1 MYDDIDI
8 NGTAALL
15 MKRYG
20 EDASSEASTRADEL
34 LDKDDDGYLLQIF
47 TQPVQDRPTLFFEV
61 IERHGSRGFGL
72 GNFKA
77 LFVSLE
83 QEQALRGNL

>member
-34 LDKDDDGYLLQIF
+34 LDKGDDDGWFVWMRIVAAIKQLEAKE
-47 TQPVQDRPTLFFEV
+47 PDRAG
-61 IERHGSRGFGL
+61 H
-72 GNFKA
+72 
-77 LFVSLE
+77 
-83 QEQALRGNL
+83 

>member
-8 NGTAALL
+8 NGTAALP

-34 LDKDDDGYLLQIF
+34 LDKGDDDGW
-47 TQPVQDRPTLFFEV
+47 
-61 IERHGSRGFGL
+61 
-72 GNFKA
+72 
-77 LFVSLE
+77 FVWMRIVAAIKQLE
-83 QEQALRGNL
+83 AKESDGAGH

>member
-34 LDKDDDGYLLQIF
+34 LDKGDDDGW
-47 TQPVQDRPTLFFEV
+47 
-61 IERHGSRGFGL
+61 
-72 GNFKA
+72 
-77 LFVSLE
+77 FV
-83 QEQALRGNL
+83 